1 MLRFKQQP
9 QIQKELKKA
18 IQAKLIGVENDRRRV
33 VTRGGEVAVAG
44 ACGDAW
50 RRVRTPMVVI
60 SAALESPGRDEQNR
74 LVVGRNCSSGDGGGG
89 GGDDD
94 DGRSGGNERRR
105 DGGCSKLT

>member
-1 MLRFKQQP
+1 VLRLKQQP

-18 IQAKLIGVENDRRRV
+18 IQAKLIGAENDRRRA
-33 VTRGGEVAVAG
+33 VTRDGEVAAAG

-50 RRVRTPMVVI
+50 RRVRTPMAAI

-74 LVVGRNCSSGDGGGG
+74 LVVGQNCSSNDSDGGDG
-89 GGDDD
+89 DD
-94 DGRSGGNERRR
+94 GNERQR